1 MGASR
6 QGPILIVD
14 DDRGLLSG
22 LEEAFTEA
30 GYETLA
36 EGTFQRARHALHTA
50 DIRALI
56 TDVRLG
62 DFNGVQLA
70 LLAKELHPGIRLI
83 VVSGF
88 DDDVIRR
95 EAEREGAHF
104 VLKPVSLSDLIEL
117 VENEPASR

>member
-6 QGPILIVD
+6 PGPILIVD
-14 DDRGLLSG
+14 DDRGVLSG
-22 LEEAFTEA
+22 LEEGFALA

-36 EGTFQRARHALHTA
+36 EGTFQRARHALHNA

-70 LLAKELHPGIRLI
+70 LLAKELHPGIRVI

-95 EAEREGAHF
+95 EAEREGAYF
-104 VLKPVSLSDLIEL
+104 VLKPVSLTALIDL
-117 VENEPASR
+117 VEKEPTSH